1 MTIWI
6 DADACPV
13 PVREMVLR
21 AGQRTATE
29 LVFVANSPL
38 PIPRRALVKTVQV
51 AQGFDVAD
59 NYISQHAVINDLVI
73 TQDIPLAAEIVEK
86 GITALNPR
94 GELYTEANIR
104 QRLAMRNLSEE
115 LRSMGQISGGPNKFG
130 DKEKQS
136 FANALD
142 RWLQKANKLKPKQ

>member
-6 DADACPV
+6 DADACPT

-21 AGQRTATE
+21 ASQRTSTP
-29 LVFVANSPL
+29 LIFVANSPL
-38 PIPRRALVKTVQV
+38 PIPKRALVKTVQV
-51 AQGFDVAD
+51 SQGFDVAD
-59 NYISQHAVINDLVI
+59 NYISQHVEEKDLVI

-94 GELYTEANIR
+94 GELYTVENIR
-104 QRLAMRNLSEE
+104 QRLAMRNFAEE
-115 LRSMGQISGGPNKFG
+115 LRNIGQISGGQNKFG

-136 FANALD
+136 FANSLD
-142 RWLQKANKLKPKQ
+142 RWLQKNKK

>member
-13 PVREMVLR
+13 AVREIVLR
-21 AGQRTATE
+21 ASQRTNTE
-29 LVFVANSPL
+29 LVFVANSVLPL
-38 PIPRRALVKTVQV
+38 PKRSLVKMVQV

-59 NYISQHAVINDLVI
+59 NYISQHVKLGDLVI
-73 TQDIPLAAEIVEK
+73 TQDIPLAAEIVDK

-94 GELYTEANIR
+94 GELYTVENIR
-104 QRLAMRNLSEE
+104 QRLAMRNFAEE
-115 LRSMGQISGGPNKFG
+115 LRNIGQISGGQNKFG
-130 DKEKQS
+130 DKEKQT

-142 RWLQKANKLKPKQ
+142 RWLQKNKNT